1 METRLNW
8 PVKIP
13 YFCRILSCKTQALDS
28 TSKNFLIRITFHGVK
43 NSSLIADSR
52 NFGRKNCHRQ
62 RQKRIREI
70 AKIKTG
76 IFQFFLSAGMH
87 FEGKRFT

>member
-1 METRLNW
+1 METRLNS

-13 YFCRILSCKTQALDS
+13 YFWRIPSYKTQALDS
-28 TSKNFLIRITFHGVK
+28 TSKNFLIRISFHGVK

-52 NFGRKNCHRQ
+52 NFRKKNCQ
-62 RQKRIREI
+62 RQKRIRKN
-70 AKIKTG
+70 AKIKTEV
-76 IFQFFLSAGMH
+76 FQFFLSAGMH